1 MDILITTILYIFLP
15 IFYIVLIM
23 FFITPLIFIF
33 YNLLFLL
40 QKITLF
46 LNKLI
51 LFSYFYSLV
60 LLSYTAIFSMCFIL
74 YFWESN
80 FQYSFSLRGL
90 IIGLIALFSFDF
102 LDFLLLLSCLC
113 KCVSLWVFLAVD
125 CCFTI
130 SLGMLFSVLC
140 GLWNLGA
147 TLRGWAWSSEV
158 GYRSSGFWTTR
169 ELPTPWNINRWEPS
183 QKSLYQI

>member
-1 MDILITTILYIFLP
+1 
-15 IFYIVLIM
+15 M

-60 LLSYTAIFSMCFIL
+60 LLSYTAIFSMFFIL

-80 FQYSFSLRGL
+80 F
-90 IIGLIALFSFDF
+90 
-102 LDFLLLLSCLC
+102 
-113 KCVSLWVFLAVD
+113 
-125 CCFTI
+125 
-130 SLGMLFSVLC
+130 
-140 GLWNLGA
+140 
-147 TLRGWAWSSEV
+147 
-158 GYRSSGFWTTR
+158 
-169 ELPTPWNINRWEPS
+169 
-183 QKSLYQI
+183 